1 MDYLRVLLVPFS
13 PTCLLMVGIFSVLLT
28 FFGFGGMYGLI
39 GTFFIQVWVFKYC
52 YVLIEHLAD
61 GEREPPVMSQE
72 MLSPLEIR
80 PWAQVFF
87 IVAGGWACY
96 ALGGRA
102 GALLGGF
109 LLALFPA
116 TVAILGFG
124 ERPWQIV
131 NPVALY
137 RVIRGLGPLYLA
149 LLAALVVDGA
159 LIWLVWLKLP
169 LHIVGH
175 ALRLLLEL
183 SFYSL
188 IGGALYLRREQLGF
202 EPRSS
207 PERAAARD
215 ENERIKL
222 RAKMVDDVFQQV
234 RLGKYVDATAPL
246 AHWMRDVDGD
256 LAARDS
262 FYVAEQAVRWDN
274 AAALNTIGSSL
285 IRHLL
290 RAGRPDA
297 ALAVFEILRSRSAVL
312 TMDSAHDLRLL
323 AEYAES
329 AGHTEL
335 AEKMRLETPVFHPVQ
350 K

>member
-1 MDYLRVLLVPFS
+1 
-13 PTCLLMVGIFSVLLT
+13 MVGVFSLLLT
-28 FFGFGGMYGLI
+28 LFGVSGMYGLI

-52 YVLIEHLAD
+52 YVLIEHLAN
-61 GEREPPVMSQE
+61 GAREPPVMDTD

-80 PWAQVFF
+80 PWVQVFI
-87 IVAGGWACY
+87 IVVGGGACY
-96 ALGGRA
+96 LLGGRA
-102 GALLGGF
+102 GAVLGVV

-116 TVAILGFG
+116 TVAILGVG
-124 ERPWQIV
+124 ERPWQAV

-149 LLAALVVDGA
+149 ILAALVVIGA
-159 LIWLVWLKLP
+159 LAWIVTLKLP

-188 IGGALYLRREQLGF
+188 IGGAIFLRRSQLGF

-207 PERAAARD
+207 PERTAARD

-222 RAKMVDDVFQQV
+222 RARMIDDVFQQV
-234 RLGKYVDATAPL
+234 RMGKYVDATAPL
-246 AHWMRDVDGD
+246 AHWLRDVDGE

-262 FYVAEQAVRWDN
+262 YYVAEQAVRWEN
-274 AAALNTIGSSL
+274 AQALNTIGSTL

-297 ALAVFEILRSRSAVL
+297 ALAVFEILRSRSAAL
-312 TMDSAHDLRLL
+312 TMDSAHDLRTL

-329 AGHTEL
+329 TGRTEL
-335 AEKMRLETPVFHPVQ
+335 AEKMRLETPVFHPRT
-350 K
+350 